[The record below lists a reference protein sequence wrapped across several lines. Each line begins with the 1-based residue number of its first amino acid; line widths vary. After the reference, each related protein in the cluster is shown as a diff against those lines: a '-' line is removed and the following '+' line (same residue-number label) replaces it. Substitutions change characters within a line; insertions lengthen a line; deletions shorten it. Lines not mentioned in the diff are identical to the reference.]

1 MRAKIFQRLIIAIFF
16 VLTMS
21 GCEGYAPKAT
31 LGSPC
36 EPDRAVGSCRVSLPP
51 GRSSHQQ
58 GFGRWAWDIERPQGA
73 PVYAPRAGRARLVRG
88 DSGRGGCDVRLADE
102 ANYLTIV
109 GEDGLEVLL
118 LHLERGSLE
127 VRSGQRVERGQR
139 VGRVGRTGW
148 TCGDHLHVQLQRPCE
163 RWWCQ
168 SVPMAWAVGAV
179 D

>member
-1 MRAKIFQRLIIAIFF
+1 M
-16 VLTMS
+16 
-21 GCEGYAPKAT
+21 
-31 LGSPC
+31 
-36 EPDRAVGSCRVSLPP
+36 
-51 GRSSHQQ
+51 
-58 GFGRWAWDIERPQGA
+58 
-73 PVYAPRAGRARLVRG
+73 
-88 DSGRGGCDVRLADE
+88 RLADE

-127 VRSGQRVERGQR
+127 VRPGQRVERGQR